1 MPVTDDPELSPLA
14 VHAVNSLRETYKQ
27 HGADAFDEAA
37 LILFMAVG
45 SIIARTRGPDGLH
58 DAMEALRIAVEGEG
72 MDRPRGGPS
81 PAIN

>member
-14 VHAVNSLRETYKQ
+14 IHAVNSLRETFKQ
-27 HGADAFDEAA
+27 RGPDAFDEAA

-45 SIIARTRGPDGLH
+45 SIIARTRGPNVLH
-58 DAMEALRIAVEGEG
+58 DAMEAVRLAVETE
-72 MDRPRGGPS
+72 DRSGPS